1 MPDTHI
7 DSRREV
13 AYFMRRLY
21 RRGLTTTSGGNVSLR
36 LPDGSIVITPAG
48 LDKGRMRGAQVAVVS
63 PGGELLAGPRATSEL
78 AMHRRIY
85 DLAPA
90 AAAIVHAHPVT
101 ACAFAASRSEIDP
114 TLSEEGCLV
123 LGRIAR
129 TPYFC
134 TGTPELADAVARA
147 AADGAGAVVMTNHGV
162 TTVGRTLLEAFDR
175 LEVLETLARLTLLA
189 RQLDDPRGLAPAEL
203 AAIDRLMGRA

>member
-48 LDKGRMRGAQVAVVS
+48 LDKGRMRAAQVAVVS
-63 PGGELLAGPRATSEL
+63 AAGEPIAGPRATSEL

-85 DLAPA
+85 DLAPV

-129 TPYFC
+129 TPYFR

-147 AADGAGAVVMTNHGV
+147 AAEGAGAVVMTNHGV

-175 LEVLETLARLTLLA
+175 LEVVETLARLTLLA
-189 RQLDDPRGLAPAEL
+189 RQLDDPRGLAPADL